1 MAAKKRRRVRPPKD
15 DPIYRALWKLV
26 DDALAETFR
35 AHPNYLSEA
44 GRTAAHV
51 SILKRVVGK
60 VTGELKGGRV
70 P

>member
-1 MAAKKRRRVRPPKD
+1 MSSKRRRVQPPKN
-15 DPIYRALWKLV
+15 DPTYVALWLIV
-26 DDALAETFR
+26 DDALAETFK
-35 AHPNYLSEA
+35 AHPGYLSEA